1 MTRGRD
7 DAAASSKPR
16 GGVVATHDV
25 LLLFRGNLA
34 FGGLA
39 FGGLAFGGLAMGGG
53 CGFARGFDA
62 AGCAPAGTA
71 DDVVLV

>member
-39 FGGLAFGGLAMGGG
+39 FGGLAMGGG

-71 DDVVLV
+71 DDVALV